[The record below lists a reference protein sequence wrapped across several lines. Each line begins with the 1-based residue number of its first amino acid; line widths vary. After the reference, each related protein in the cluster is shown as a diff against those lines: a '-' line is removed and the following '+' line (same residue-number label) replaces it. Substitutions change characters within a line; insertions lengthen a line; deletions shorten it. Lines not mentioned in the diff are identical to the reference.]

1 MPIQQRLQQPSPGVS
16 PEAELPTRGPDR
28 QSRYG
33 NGFLAAQLAASEST
47 RGPAADVAPTTS
59 DAGLPG
65 HRRPP
70 TQTEQGVTPA
80 QQPAQAV
87 APAAPV
93 APLKIKNPLPVVQ
106 GEQRR
111 TVLGVQIIGRG
122 VSPSAL
128 DGCEALV
135 RLELGQRE
143 DMQRRMQHAHVALVI
158 VPRDRRMTD
167 LAEFANLKGTST
179 IDGRAFDDVRGS
191 GGMAAGGLWAIA
203 VPEENLVEAGTT
215 GPLMADGTA
224 PNAYA
229 DGYSVG
235 LHELAH
241 TVEAKGLTSA
251 EKARVIELYAA
262 RKLAGG
268 RFTEVYGASNEREY
282 FAQSSNCYFGQNA
295 GVGQNGAAW
304 LQANDP
310 AMFAF
315 LGTIYGPAPA
325 ARPTPEVA

>member
-1 MPIQQRLQQPSPGVS
+1 VAIQTRIQQPAQATTPQAEPPGR
-16 PEAELPTRGPDR
+16 ALDK

-33 NGFLAAQLAASEST
+33 NGFLASQLALHEPT
-47 RGPAADVAPTTS
+47 KGPTAEVAPVTAPTT
-59 DAGLPG
+59 
-65 HRRPP
+65 
-70 TQTEQGVTPA
+70 
-80 QQPAQAV
+80 
-87 APAAPV
+87 APAIGSPQSEQAKSPAPAV
-93 APLKIKNPLPVVQ
+93 APLKIKDPLPVVE

-143 DMQRRMQHAHVALVI
+143 DMQRRMQRAHVALVI

-167 LAEFANLKGTST
+167 VAEFADLKGTPT
-179 IDGRAFDDVRGS
+179 IDGRPFDDVRGS
-191 GGMAAGGLWAIA
+191 GGMSAGGLWAIA
-203 VPEENLVEAGTT
+203 VPEENLVEAGTS

-224 PNAYA
+224 PNPYA

-241 TVEAKGLTSA
+241 TVEAKGLTPD
-251 EKARVIELYAA
+251 EKRRVIALYEA

-268 RFTEVYGASNEREY
+268 PWTEAYGASNEREY
-282 FAQSSNCYFGQNA
+282 FAQSTNCYFGQNA

-310 AMFAF
+310 AMYAL

-325 ARPTPEVA
+325 AQPTPAVA

>member
-1 MPIQQRLQQPSPGVS
+1 MR
-16 PEAELPTRGPDR
+16 TPDR

-33 NGFLAAQLAASEST
+33 NGFLAAQLAVNEST
-47 RGPAADVAPTTS
+47 RGQAEDVAPATAPG
-59 DAGLPG
+59 AGQQQE
-65 HRRPP
+65 RSAAPP
-70 TQTEQGVTPA
+70 V
-80 QQPAQAV
+80 
-87 APAAPV
+87 PV
-93 APLKIKNPLPVVQ
+93 APLKVKNPLPVVE

-111 TVLGVQIIGRG
+111 VVLGVQIIGRG

-128 DGCEALV
+128 DGCETLV

-143 DMQRRMQHAHVALVI
+143 DMQRRLQRAHVALVI
-158 VPRDRRMTD
+158 VPRDRRMTE

-203 VPEENLVEAGTT
+203 IPEENLVEAGTS
-215 GPLMADGTA
+215 GPRMADGTA
-224 PNAYA
+224 PNPYA

-241 TVEAKGLTSA
+241 TVEAKGLDSK
-251 EKARVIELYAA
+251 EKKRVVELYEA

-268 RFTEVYGASNEREY
+268 PWTEAYGASNEREY
-282 FAQSSNCYFGQNA
+282 FAQSTNCYFGQNG
-295 GVGQNGAAW
+295 GVGQNGEAW

-310 AMFAF
+310 AMYTF
-315 LGTIYGPAPA
+315 LGTVYGPAPT

>member
-1 MPIQQRLQQPSPGVS
+1 MPIQQRLARTPSPVNPEVDAPVS
-16 PEAELPTRGPDR
+16 APDR

-33 NGFLAAQLAASEST
+33 NGFLAAQLAEREAAQ
-47 RGPAADVAPTTS
+47 GPAPDVAPSASPTT
-59 DAGLPG
+59 
-65 HRRPP
+65 
-70 TQTEQGVTPA
+70 
-80 QQPAQAV
+80 AV
-87 APAAPV
+87 ASPQSEQSAAPPV
-93 APLKIKNPLPVVQ
+93 APLKIKDPLPVVE

-143 DMQRRMQHAHVALVI
+143 DMRRRMQRAHVALVI

-167 LAEFANLKGTST
+167 VAEFADLEGKPTV
-179 IDGRAFDDVRGS
+179 DGRAFDDVRGS
-191 GGMAAGGLWAIA
+191 GGMSAGGLWAIA
-203 VPEENLVEAGTT
+203 VPEENLVEAGTS
-215 GPLMADGTA
+215 GPLIADGTA
-224 PNAYA
+224 PNPYA

-241 TVEAKGLTSA
+241 TVEAKGLTSD
-251 EKARVIELYAA
+251 EKRRVIALYEA

-268 RFTEVYGASNEREY
+268 PWTEAYGASNEREY
-282 FAQSSNCYFGQNA
+282 FAQSTNCYFGQNA

-310 AMFAF
+310 AMYAF
-315 LGTIYGPAPA
+315 LQAVYGPIAESGPA
-325 ARPTPEVA
+325 APTAQPTPAVA